1 MDVEFNVIEILE
13 IAERIEQNGA
23 DFYQKAADIFDD
35 PDISGTLLRL
45 AEWESKHEAIFA
57 NMRRQLLESGT
68 ETDTYIPSEE
78 KLSDAKVMA
87 GLAVFGIRPEPSD
100 VLSGKENEADI
111 IRGAIEKEK
120 DSIVFYTGLKD
131 FAPSMENVNIINSII
146 KEELEHIRILNRFRG
161 RRE

>member
-1 MDVEFNVIEILE
+1 MDAEFNVIEILE

-45 AEWESKHEAIFA
+45 AEWETKHESIFA
-57 NMRRQLLESGT
+57 NMRRQILESGT
-68 ETDTYIPSEE
+68 KTDTHIPSGE
-78 KLSDAKVMA
+78 KLSDAQVMA
-87 GLAVFGIRPEPSD
+87 GLAVFGIRPEPSN
-100 VLSGKENEADI
+100 VLSGRENEADI

-120 DSIVFYTGLKD
+120 DSIVFYTGLKG
-131 FAPSMENVNIINSII
+131 FAPSKENVQIINSII
-146 KEELEHIRILNRFRG
+146 EEELEHIRILNRFRG

>member
-1 MDVEFNVIEILE
+1 MDVELNAIEILE

-35 PDISGTLLRL
+35 PDISGMFLRL
-45 AEWESKHEAIFA
+45 AEWEAKHEAIFA

-68 ETDTYIPSEE
+68 ETDTHIPSRE
-78 KLSDAKVMA
+78 KLSDAQVMA

-111 IRGAIEKEK
+111 IRGAIEREK
-120 DSIVFYTGLKD
+120 DSIVFYTGLKG
-131 FAPSMENVNIINSII
+131 FAPSEENVDIINSII
-146 KEELEHIRILNRFRG
+146 NEELEHIRILNRFRG